1 MKLPCSPFK
10 RQVDVMCGSE
20 QGHAPDP
27 KSLAA
32 FGPGDA
38 CRSATKNTCHQ
49 F

>member
-1 MKLPCSPFK
+1 MKLPCSPFE

-27 KSLAA
+27 KSLAV

-38 CRSATKNTCHQ
+38 CRYTSTIKETLS
-49 F
+49 